1 MIEWIECMNRWN
13 EYGMYVFN
21 EGRRS
26 WRGERGGRKG
36 KTFFVYMRGIGW
48 GPKIDCIVVLF
59 VCVGFLFG
67 KLIFLI
73 IPDSVLFFSFYFLF
87 FCFFS
92 SYGSIHVVY
101 SS

>member
-1 MIEWIECMNRWN
+1 MGCMYSTK
-13 EYGMYVFN
+13 E
-21 EGRRS
+21 EGP
-26 WRGERGGRKG
+26 GGVRGGAEKG
-36 KTFFVYMRGIGW
+36 RLFVYMRGIGW

-73 IPDSVLFFSFYFLF
+73 IPDSVLFFFLLFPF
-87 FCFFS
+87 FVS
-92 SYGSIHVVY
+92 HGSIHVVY